1 MVLLTAEGINLR
13 SLNRKIE
20 KFCYKHPRF
29 GIPNFMLIYV
39 IASAVVFLLCKM
51 DTTNAFLE
59 LIYFSPM
66 HILRGQIWRLVTW
79 IFWPSQDSLIFEA
92 IMLLFYYSIGGVV
105 QRQMGTPKFTIY
117 YLLGV
122 IINIVYGFLIYFIA
136 DSTVFINATYI
147 NLSLFFV
154 YAVLYPENRVY
165 IFFILPVKVKW
176 LAYFDAAY
184 YAYMM
189 IRLIVSGYVF
199 AGLLPLISVINFLL
213 FFGEYLL
220 SRVRRSAPKYNAST
234 INFKRA
240 ARAEKRKVDSQPYRH
255 KCSVCGRTDA
265 SNPELEFR
273 YCSRCKGYHCFCMEH
288 INNHIHFTE

>member
-1 MVLLTAEGINLR
+1 MR